1 MYSISLQVLGADCE
15 HACPQDV
22 LVAGRHVYVVY
33 RGEDGG
39 GEGEAAV
46 VRYKLRTEG
55 GSTVN
60 TTPAHSDQ
68 E

>member
-1 MYSISLQVLGADCE
+1 MQILGADCE

-33 RGEDGG
+33 QG

-55 GSTVN
+55 GSTVD

>member
-33 RGEDGG
+33 RG

-55 GSTVN
+55 GSTVH

>member
-1 MYSISLQVLGADCE
+1 MLQILGADCE

-33 RGEDGG
+33 QG

-55 GSTVN
+55 GSTVD

>member
-1 MYSISLQVLGADCE
+1 MLQILGADCE

-33 RGEDGG
+33 QG
-39 GEGEAAV
+39 GEGEAAVV

-55 GSTVN
+55 GSTVD